1 MSLGV
6 GSVLLGRYQI
16 LRLIGQGGMGT
27 VYAAFDQQLNHQV
40 AIKYF
45 RGQDAT
51 FQTNLQREAQ
61 ILARL
66 RHPSLPRVYD
76 LQRVGDAAFLI
87 MDLIEGENLDQLLA
101 QRGAAFEPDVV
112 LAWAKALA
120 PALSYLHH
128 QTPPVIHRDI
138 KPQNII
144 RTPEGQLILVDFG
157 LAKQWA
163 SSNQSVVA
171 YTLAYAALE
180 QIQAT
185 SPVNQRSDIYSFA
198 ATLYHLLTN
207 CEPADALT
215 RASSLINGQ
224 PDPLVNPVN
233 LNPAVSPAMAAVLA
247 QAMALAANERPAS
260 IDQCIQQLQ
269 QSFYNQPS
277 LMSSAGQPTI
287 VQRPAVA
294 TIVLPT
300 ATKPAL
306 SAQQILQPQVPPQQI
321 TYQEKTGLDSSVE
334 YFFLFAMIFFICALV
349 GICLIARSF

>member
-6 GSVLLGRYQI
+6 GSTLLGRYQI

-27 VYAAFDQQLNHQV
+27 VYAAFDQQLKHQL

-45 RGQDAT
+45 RGQDAV
-51 FQTNLQREAQ
+51 FQSNLEREAQ
-61 ILARL
+61 LLARL
-66 RHPSLPRVYD
+66 RHPALPRVYD

-87 MDLIEGENLDQLLA
+87 MDLIEGENLETLLA
-101 QRGAAFEPDVV
+101 HRSAAFEPDVV
-112 LAWAKALA
+112 LAWANALA
-120 PALSYLHH
+120 PAISYLHH

-144 RTPEGQLILVDFG
+144 RTPEGQLMLVDFG

-185 SPVNQRSDIYSFA
+185 SPVSQRSDVYSFA

-224 PDPLVNPVN
+224 PDPLLSADL
-233 LNPAVSPAMAAVLA
+233 LNSAVSPSLAAALHNGL
-247 QAMALAANERPAS
+247 ALAAHERPAS
-260 IDQCIQQLQ
+260 IDQLMRQLQ
-269 QSFYNQPS
+269 QGYQNQV
-277 LMSSAGQPTI
+277 LLSSAGQPTI
-287 VQRPAVA
+287 VQRQAVQ
-294 TIVLPT
+294 TIALPT
-300 ATKPAL
+300 ATKPAV
-306 SAQQILQPQVPPQQI
+306 SPQQILQPQRAPQQM
-321 TYQEKTGLDSSVE
+321 TYQETTDMEDPFTRFIV
-334 YFFLFAMIFFICALV
+334 FAAVFIVLALV
-349 GICLIARSF
+349 ALCFYGQSF

>member
-1 MSLGV
+1 MSLAV
-6 GSVLLGRYQI
+6 GSTLLGRYQI

-27 VYAAFDQQLNHQV
+27 VYAAFDQQLKNQV

-45 RGQDAT
+45 RGQDT
-51 FQTNLQREAQ
+51 VFQHNLEREAQ
-61 ILARL
+61 LLARL
-66 RHPSLPRVYD
+66 RHPALPRVYD

-87 MDLIEGENLDQLLA
+87 MDLIEGENLGTLLA
-101 QRGAAFEPDVV
+101 QRGTAFEPDVM

-120 PALSYLHH
+120 PAISYLHH

-144 RTPEGQLILVDFG
+144 RTPEGQLMLVDFG

-163 SSNQSVVA
+163 SSTHSVVA

-185 SPVNQRSDIYSFA
+185 SPVNQRSDVYSFA

-224 PDPLVNPVN
+224 ADQLVNADL
-233 LNPAVSPAMAAVLA
+233 LNPAVSPALAATLHN
-247 QAMALAANERPAS
+247 ALALPANERPAS
-260 IDQCIQQLQ
+260 IDQLMSQLQ
-269 QSFYNQPS
+269 QSYSNQPS
-277 LMSSAGQPTI
+277 FSSAGQATI
-287 VQRPAVA
+287 VQRQAVQ
-294 TIVLPT
+294 TIALPH
-300 ATKPAL
+300 ATKPAIT
-306 SAQQILQPQVPPQQI
+306 AQQILQPQIAPQQM
-321 TYQEKTGLDSSVE
+321 TYQETTDMEDPLTR
-334 YFFLFAMIFFICALV
+334 FILFASVFIILALV
-349 GICLIARSF
+349 GLYLFARTF

>member
-45 RGQDAT
+45 RGQDAI
-51 FQTNLQREAQ
+51 FQSNLQREAQ

-87 MDLIEGENLDQLLA
+87 MDLIEGENLDSLLA

-185 SPVNQRSDIYSFA
+185 SPVNQRSDVYSFA

-233 LNPAVSPAMAAVLA
+233 LNPAVSPAMAAVLV
-247 QAMALAANERPAS
+247 QAMALPANERPAS
-260 IDQCIQQLQ
+260 IDQFIQQLQ
-269 QSFYNQPS
+269 QGFYNQPS
-277 LMSSAGQPTI
+277 LSSAGQPTI

-294 TIVLPT
+294 TIALLE

-306 SAQQILQPQVPPQQI
+306 SAKQILQPQLPPQQI
-321 TYQEKTGLDSSVE
+321 TYQETTEMEDPLTRFLVFSILFVVGALLLLC
-334 YFFLFAMIFFICALV
+334 LFAPNF
-349 GICLIARSF
+349 